1 LGRGKRTLLICDDE
15 DGPRL
20 SLNMIFKD
28 DYHTLLADNGR
39 AALALAREHAVDAA
53 ILDIRMAGM
62 SGIDVLKALKQ
73 IDPTIEVIMLTAY
86 ETIETARQALRLGA
100 CDYLNKP
107 FDLDTMRAAVGN
119 AMERRSLSN
128 QVRANNQKLAEL
140 QTELNQQKAGE
151 ESARTRVEIY
161 GSIIHDINGPLT
173 IISGM
178 IDLINQR
185 LGSNPTLSADD
196 IEMIKDRLARITR
209 QVTNC
214 IEISRRYLSFLR
226 ERSAVTARVSG
237 NQILTD
243 LWELL
248 KFHPQTKKHE
258 LGIRPFAQDLQIQV
272 NGTDLIQMLLNLT
285 MNAFQCSATPIHVEI
300 HGEARPGPVALESW
314 VDGAQDRYLNREGF
328 NSKAAWLA
336 LLTVRDT
343 GPGIPADVLARMFQA
358 FFTTKADHQG
368 TGLGLSIVQRLL
380 RENQGALQVHT
391 EVGRGTA
398 FTLWLPATR
407 SAPR

>member
-1 LGRGKRTLLICDDE
+1 
-15 DGPRL
+15 
-20 SLNMIFKD
+20 
-28 DYHTLLADNGR
+28 
-39 AALALAREHAVDAA
+39 
-53 ILDIRMAGM
+53 
-62 SGIDVLKALKQ
+62 
-73 IDPTIEVIMLTAY
+73 
-86 ETIETARQALRLGA
+86 
-100 CDYLNKP
+100 
-107 FDLDTMRAAVGN
+107 
-119 AMERRSLSN
+119 
-128 QVRANNQKLAEL
+128 
-140 QTELNQQKAGE
+140 
-151 ESARTRVEIY
+151 
-161 GSIIHDINGPLT
+161 
-173 IISGM
+173 
-178 IDLINQR
+178 
-185 LGSNPTLSADD
+185 
-196 IEMIKDRLARITR
+196 
-209 QVTNC
+209 
-214 IEISRRYLSFLR
+214 LR